1 PILDRVVE
9 QLTRQLAESIGP
21 RPDAPL
27 FTGPRGGDLRYSWWR
42 RTVLTPARE
51 AVGVDATIHALR
63 HSAGKA
69 LSNAGVPTV
78 VLKSFMGHASA
89 AFSIDVEAS
98 SQNSLRPAALVRP
111 LGFEPRTCGLRVR
124 CSAVELEARDADG
137 IGDDRHGEGD
147 RGDSN

>member
-1 PILDRVVE
+1 MVPLLEHLVE
-9 QLTRQLAESIGP
+9 PLTLHLGELVDESS
-21 RPDAPL
+21 DAPL

-42 RTVLTPARE
+42 RAVWAPACE

-89 AFSIDVEAS
+89 AFSIDVYGHAS
-98 SQNSLRPAALVRP
+98 
-111 LGFEPRTCGLRVR
+111 
-124 CSAVELEARDADG
+124 DADLDEAAARLGAYRDRSLTAGTGLARLVPRDHRG
-137 IGDDRHGEGD
+137 IVVEAH
-147 RGDSN
+147 SPKVL